1 MAGKID
7 LDKIDE
13 TIAMNAHRG
22 DSYLILFKDDPCRYV
37 GIPLLDRM
45 EEADGTFTFKVL
57 EPEDKKGMYKKA
69 LRDIVEMEK
78 A

>member
-1 MAGKID
+1 MAGKIAP
-7 LDKIDE
+7 DKIEE
-13 TIAMNAHRG
+13 TIALNAHRG
-22 DSYLILFKDDPCRYV
+22 DSYVIRFKGEPSPCV

-57 EPEDKKGMYKKA
+57 EPHEKRGVFQRA
-69 LRDIVEMEK
+69 IGDIVEMEK